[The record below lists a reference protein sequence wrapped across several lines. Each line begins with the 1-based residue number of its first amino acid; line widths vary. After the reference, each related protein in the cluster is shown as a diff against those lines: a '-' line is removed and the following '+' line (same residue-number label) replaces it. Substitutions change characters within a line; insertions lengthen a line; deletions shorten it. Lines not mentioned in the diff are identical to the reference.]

1 MPQPPHLSTEPFL
14 FEGGPTGILL
24 IHGFTGAPT
33 EMRTMGEYLAAR
45 GVTSLGVR
53 LPGHG
58 TTPQDLAQARREDWT
73 AACETGLQELR
84 LHCDTLFVCGLSL
97 GSLLALCLGAQHP
110 DLAGLILLAPGV
122 KVRDWRIYLTPVAK
136 YFIKYLPAEQSA
148 SPDLSDPGALNRA
161 WCYDTTPVAAAA
173 EVLALQRGARRLLPR
188 LTQPALIMQGR
199 HDGALAPDAAQITYD
214 RIGSADKTLI
224 WLKNSGHNVLI
235 DGERARVWEE
245 CYGWM
250 RGRAK

>member
-1 MPQPPHLSTEPFL
+1 MPQPPHLSTEPFF
-14 FEGGPTGILL
+14 FEGGPAGILL

-33 EMRTMGEYLAAR
+33 EMRTIGEYLEAR

-58 TTPQDLAQARREDWT
+58 TTPQDLAQARLEDWT

-84 LHCDTLFVCGLSL
+84 SHCDTLFVCGLSL
-97 GSLLALCLGAQHP
+97 GSLLALWLGAQHA

-136 YFIKYLPAEQSA
+136 YFIKYLPAEQAA
-148 SPDLSDPGALNRA
+148 SPDLSDPDALNRV

-173 EVLALQRGARRLLPR
+173 EVLALQRAVRRLLPR
-188 LTQPALIMQGR
+188 LTQPVLIMQGR
-199 HDGALAPDAAQITYD
+199 HDGALAPDAAQFTYD

-224 WLKNSGHNVLI
+224 WLEHSGHNVLI
-235 DGERARVWEE
+235 DAERGRVWEE
-245 CYGWM
+245 SYSWI
-250 RGRAK
+250 RGHET